1 MSDINQRLAVWQRPD
16 RAGLFATIA
25 WFVGAAIFLNAIIF
39 SFGVDRNAGALDRIS
54 WAPPGRAV
62 GAIWVMLFSLYAVS
76 HWLLV
81 QRGESGQRAA
91 RWVLAIAA
99 WDLAYPLLTNGFD
112 LQRGAWVNLVTAF
125 FTILLL
131 WRVWRDFA
139 NCVRLAAAIVGMG
152 LLRNRADVRRAAGG
166 EVVCCQMKKLYDP
179 GSVACKSV
187 PVLASCN
194 RYRYGRRFPRRDSPS
209 RAWWSQGDPHVRKR

>member
-1 MSDINQRLAVWQRPD
+1 MTDLNQHIAVWRRTE

-54 WAPPGRAV
+54 WAPPGWAV

-76 HWLLV
+76 HWLLL
-81 QRGESGQRAA
+81 QRGESGRRAA

-112 LQRGAWVNLVTAF
+112 LQLGAWLNVVTAF

-131 WRVWRDFA
+131 WRVWRDSRIAFGWLLPSLVWVCFA
-139 NCVRLAAAIVGMG
+139 TVLTFAALQEA
-152 LLRNRADVRRAAGG
+152 
-166 EVVCCQMKKLYDP
+166 K
-179 GSVACKSV
+179 
-187 PVLASCN
+187 
-194 RYRYGRRFPRRDSPS
+194 
-209 RAWWSQGDPHVRKR
+209 